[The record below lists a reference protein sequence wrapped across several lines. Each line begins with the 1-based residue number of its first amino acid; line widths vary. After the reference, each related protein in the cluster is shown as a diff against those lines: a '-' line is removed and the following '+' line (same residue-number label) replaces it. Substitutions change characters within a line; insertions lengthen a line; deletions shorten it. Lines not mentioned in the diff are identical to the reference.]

1 MAEAALP
8 QNAAAIDTSAIDT
21 SAIDTSAIY
30 EPSLFGTYSK
40 KIGMWLFLL
49 SDSLTFG
56 ALLYAYSYGRISIS
70 NWPTPFHSGSI
81 VNATVMTAF
90 LLTSSLTMVLAV
102 NAAARGN
109 DKARVLWL
117 LATMA
122 CGVGFIV
129 LHAKEWSNLIAEG
142 LRLPIFPA
150 VPHQEAASEFVNV
163 SKEVPQFASTFFG
176 LTGMHMLHVTLGVVY
191 LGVIALRRKF
201 IPILF
206 ALWLVAWL
214 ATPAY
219 SPFHYG
225 AHVLLIAAIVCSL
238 ILWLKPK
245 VYDAADVEVA
255 GLYWHFVDLVWM
267 FIFPLVYIMST
278 KIV

>member
-1 MAEAALP
+1 MAEVAVH
-8 QNAAAIDTSAIDT
+8 QHGAAAA
-21 SAIDTSAIY
+21 AY

-56 ALLYAYSYGRISIS
+56 ALLYAYSYGRISTP

-81 VNATVMTAF
+81 INATFMTAF

-102 NAAARGN
+102 NASAFGKAKAQRG
-109 DKARVLWL
+109 WL
-117 LATMA
+117 LATMI
-122 CGVGFIV
+122 CGTAFVV
-129 LHAKEWSNLIAEG
+129 LHGREWGNLISEG
-142 LRLPIFPA
+142 LTLPVFPT
-150 VPHQEAASEFVNV
+150 VPGHEVSAEFANV
-163 SKEVPQFASTFFG
+163 SKTVPQFPATFFG
-176 LTGMHMLHVTLGVVY
+176 LTGMHMLHVTLGVIY
-191 LGVIALRRKF
+191 LGVIAFRRNF
-201 IPILF
+201 IPILLG
-206 ALWLVAWL
+206 LWLVAWL

-225 AHVLLIAAIVCSL
+225 AHVLLVAAIVISI

-245 VYDAADVEVA
+245 VYDSSDVEVA

-267 FIFPLVYIMST
+267 FIFPLVYLMST
-278 KIV
+278 KIL